1 MNWLVPRRSWAD
13 TLGVNCGYWSIHG
26 SPLACEDFDGAADE
40 SVQGK
45 DSEYRTSAR
54 LMDKVHLN
62 APRLLSNTPRRVSVA
77 ERIRALNTGVDAHL
91 RRDDITLKHIDYSQQ
106 PKAADHRLGIRTNP
120 FRRYDGGSRPRNMQ
134 LLSAQPVE
142 IAPPS
147 QSYTKHT
154 NGLNTLLLPE
164 DQLRNEDRRTGKSKA
179 VEAGVSGVRE
189 DRHLPIPQSKSTLG
203 SCTRHGR
210 KLRMKALGAPT
221 VEGLD
226 RSLSGTSLSPEPC
239 PDCLA
244 EDRIRKTE
252 LAEELEETGLYSIA
266 DRPSTSSEASST
278 MTEPG
283 TPAFEDFTGSTMIG
297 TLADHQNVVLPGTAI
312 PELRDAEQASLVAAD
327 LGDMID
333 AIIIEHRSMLNRVIT
348 NLRDGLPTQTQVQRI
363 SRELS
368 AVSDSIGTVSPN
380 DVEPRTSRN
389 GRYSIILD
397 TPPKF
402 LESRT
407 KSIPELLDYIDSA
420 ANDLGLRLSAE
431 SSPEDELT
439 KTIPDEDSHHFISH
453 DRTGVHG
460 KVSDEST
467 EEQIVPGSPS
477 FLPADGSKSESDFQ
491 SLSQS
496 ITDKIVAVH
505 GKRGT
510 GVESPRAS
518 TSTMDRTPLEV
529 ASSTFEA
536 SASPAKPI
544 YSAPPRVT
552 ATKPERRGSI
562 GAKRMSQSMRRL
574 PEIFRKRD
582 ETPEGTALYEPKLDE
597 VQNRHKQQVT
607 FPQAF
612 LKDKAK
618 DASSKE
624 RSQRRARVGREPVS
638 R

>member
-1 MNWLVPRRSWAD
+1 
-13 TLGVNCGYWSIHG
+13 
-26 SPLACEDFDGAADE
+26 
-40 SVQGK
+40 
-45 DSEYRTSAR
+45 
-54 LMDKVHLN
+54 
-62 APRLLSNTPRRVSVA
+62 
-77 ERIRALNTGVDAHL
+77 
-91 RRDDITLKHIDYSQQ
+91 
-106 PKAADHRLGIRTNP
+106 
-120 FRRYDGGSRPRNMQ
+120 MQ

-226 RSLSGTSLSPEPC
+226 RSLSGAYIPSGLKIRHQVDPLSPWYFHSRNLTKTEGTSLSPEPC